1 LPGICEIIAKN
12 YINLNLNLISV
23 IALAKTIEQ
32 NNGFSTFQMNINLF
46 QTI

>member
-1 LPGICEIIAKN
+1 MPELCEIIAKN

-32 NNGFSTFQMNINLF
+32 NDGFITYQMNINLF
-46 QTI
+46 QII